1 MTAALGL
8 HRTTSRVSVTSI
20 ASFAENTNTREAYKQ
35 FCKNLYQIGV
45 TEDMIRQKEQEILE
59 ILKSQT
65 KVASTQLSSNSIGD
79 QAQLLGAGCPNSET
93 SLCMSN
99 H

>member
-1 MTAALGL
+1 
-8 HRTTSRVSVTSI
+8 
-20 ASFAENTNTREAYKQ
+20 
-35 FCKNLYQIGV
+35 
-45 TEDMIRQKEQEILE
+45 MIRQKEQEILE